1 MELSEFKCEVMDWEK
16 FYQLSRIAAKKVRKS
31 GYKPDVIIG
40 LARGGWIFSRV
51 LCDFLGVKDLFSLK
65 VEHWGITA
73 SPDGEAKVRHP
84 LSIDL
89 SNKKILIADDITD
102 TGESMKKS
110 VEHLKSLNPAEIKT
124 VTLRHIEGAKFIPD
138 YFGEQIKWIWVIF
151 PWNYVEDLCNILP
164 KAIVLRNNEVDQK
177 KSIIKLKESFNV
189 SIDPEILNDVLD
201 ECKIRGTLQ
210 EGIDKNSGQ

>member
-16 FYQLSRIAAKKVRKS
+16 FYQLSRIVAKKIRES

-89 SNKKILIADDITD
+89 SNKKILVADDITD

-138 YFGEQIKWIWVIF
+138 YFSEEIKWIWVIF

-164 KAIVLRNNEVDQK
+164 KALVLRNNEVDREE
-177 KSIIKLKESFNV
+177 SIIKLKELFDV
-189 SIDPEILNDVLD
+189 SMDLEILDDVLN

-210 EGIDKNSGQ
+210 EGTDKKSGQ

>member
-1 MELSEFKCEVMDWEK
+1 LSEFKCEVMNWEK
-16 FYQLSRIAAKKVRKS
+16 FYQLSRKVAKKIRES
-31 GYKPDVIIG
+31 GYEPDVIIG

-89 SNKKILIADDITD
+89 SKKKILIADDITD
-102 TGESMKKS
+102 TGESLKKA
-110 VEHLKSLNPAEIKT
+110 VEHIKSLNPSEIKT
-124 VTLRHIEGAKFIPD
+124 VTLRHIEGSKFIPD
-138 YFGEQIKWIWVIF
+138 YFGEEIKWIWVIF

-164 KAIVLRNNEVDQK
+164 KAIIIRNKEVNREET
-177 KSIIKLKESFNV
+177 IIKLKELFDV
-189 SIDPEILNDVLD
+189 PIDQEILDEVLS

-210 EGIDKNSGQ
+210 DKTDKKSVH

>member
-1 MELSEFKCEVMDWEK
+1 MSEFKCEVMDWEK
-16 FYQLSRIAAKKVRKS
+16 FYQLSRIVAKKIRES

-89 SNKKILIADDITD
+89 SNKKILVADDITD
-102 TGESMKKS
+102 TGESMKQA
-110 VEHLKSLNPAEIKT
+110 VEHIKSLNPAEIKT
-124 VTLRHIEGAKFIPD
+124 VTLRHIVGAIFIPD
-138 YFGEQIKWIWVIF
+138 YFGEEIKWIWVIF

-164 KAIVLRNNEVDQK
+164 KALVLRNNEIDREET
-177 KSIIKLKESFNV
+177 IAKLRESFDV
-189 SIDPEILNDVLD
+189 SIDPEIFNEVLN

-210 EGIDKNSGQ
+210 EGIDKKSR

>member
-16 FYQLSRIAAKKVRKS
+16 FYQLSKIVAKKIRES
-31 GYKPDVIIG
+31 GYQPDVIIG

-89 SNKKILIADDITD
+89 SNKKILVADDITD
-102 TGESMKKS
+102 TGESLKKS

-138 YFGEQIKWIWVIF
+138 YFGEEIKWIWVIF

-164 KAIVLRNNEVDQK
+164 KSLILKNNRVDLEE
-177 KSIIKLKESFNV
+177 SILKLKKSFNV
-189 SIDPEILNDVLD
+189 SIDPKIFEDILI
-201 ECKIRGTLQ
+201 ECKIRGTIKG
-210 EGIDKNSGQ
+210 ETR

>member
-1 MELSEFKCEVMDWEK
+1 MSEFKCEVMDWEK
-16 FYQLSRIAAKKVRKS
+16 FYQLSKIVAKKIRES
-31 GYKPDVIIG
+31 GYQPDVIIG

-89 SNKKILIADDITD
+89 SNKKILVADDITD
-102 TGESMKKS
+102 TGESLKKS

-138 YFGEQIKWIWVIF
+138 YFGEEIKWIWVIF

-164 KAIVLRNNEVDQK
+164 KSLILKNNRVDLEE
-177 KSIIKLKESFNV
+177 SILKLKKSFNV
-189 SIDPEILNDVLD
+189 SIDPKIFEDILI
-201 ECKIRGTLQ
+201 ECKIRGTIKG
-210 EGIDKNSGQ
+210 ETR

>member
-1 MELSEFKCEVMDWEK
+1 LSEFKCEVMDWDK
-16 FYQLSRIAAKKVRKS
+16 FYQLSRIAAKKIRRS
-31 GYKPDVIIG
+31 GFKPDVIIG

-84 LSIDL
+84 LSMDF

-110 VEHLKSLNPAEIKT
+110 VEHLKSLNPTEIKT

-164 KAIVLRNNEVDQK
+164 KALILKNNEVDREE
-177 KSIIKLKESFNV
+177 SIIKIKESFGV
-189 SIDPEILNDVLD
+189 SIDQEILDEVLN
-201 ECKIRGTLQ
+201 ECKIRGTLK
-210 EGIDKNSGQ
+210 IVKDKETGH

>member
-1 MELSEFKCEVMDWEK
+1 MSEFKCEVMDWEK
-16 FYQLSRIAAKKVRKS
+16 FYQLSRIAAKKIRES
-31 GYKPDVIIG
+31 GYQPDVIIG

-73 SPDGEAKVRHP
+73 NPDGEAKVRHP

-102 TGESMKKS
+102 TGESMEKS
-110 VEHLKSLNPAEIKT
+110 VEHIKSLNPAEIKT

-138 YFGEQIKWIWVIF
+138 HFGEEIKWIWVIF

-164 KAIVLRNNEVDQK
+164 KALVLRNDEVDREE
-177 KSIIKLKESFNV
+177 SIIKLKELFDV
-189 SIDPEILNDVLD
+189 SIDLEILDDVLN
-201 ECKIRGTLQ
+201 ECKIRGPLQ
-210 EGIDKNSGQ
+210 EGPDKKSGQ